1 MVEGKARAAG
11 RAGIARGRSAARIA
25 LGAAALA
32 LLVFAG
38 ACSKQKPVGTVD
50 GAGTGLTEGTLDGSA
65 AAGGGSGSYGAGAGG
80 GSGGSGS
87 SMDEFRRGTL
97 GASGQQ
103 GPLQDV
109 HFGYDSHELG
119 DSARELL
126 RINGEWLQSN
136 SSSKIEIEGHTDS
149 RGTGEY
155 NLALGAKRA
164 TAVRDYLS
172 SLGVPSDRM
181 TTISYGK
188 ELPLCQEESESCWAQ
203 NRRAHFVIL
212 GK

>member
-1 MVEGKARAAG
+1 MVEGMTRVAG
-11 RAGIARGRSAARIA
+11 RQ
-25 LGAAALA
+25 GAAPRCGGTRFVAMFAILA
-32 LLVFAG
+32 VVVSTG
-38 ACSKQKPVGTVD
+38 SGCSKQKPVDTTE

-65 AAGGGSGSYGAGAGG
+65 AAGGGPAGSGG
-80 GSGGSGS
+80 GGSGS

-126 RINGEWLQSN
+126 RINGDWLQSN
-136 SSSKIEIEGHTDS
+136 PSSKVEIEGHTDS
-149 RGTGEY
+149 RGTVEY

-172 SLGVPSDRM
+172 SLGVSSDRI

-188 ELPLCQEESESCWAQ
+188 ELPLCQDESESCWAQ

>member
-1 MVEGKARAAG
+1 MVEGMARDAG
-11 RAGIARGRSAARIA
+11 RVGSARGRFRGRVA

-32 LLVFAG
+32 IVVAAG
-38 ACSKQKPVGTVD
+38 GCSKQKPVDTTE
-50 GAGTGLTEGTLDGSA
+50 GAGLTEGTLDGSA
-65 AAGGGSGSYGAGAGG
+65 AAGGNGSYGSGGGRDGSGS
-80 GSGGSGS
+80 GSGS

-97 GASGQQ
+97 GTSGQQ

-126 RINGEWLQSN
+126 RINGDWLQSN
-136 SSSKIEIEGHTDS
+136 PAAKVEVEGHTDS
-149 RGTGEY
+149 RGTVEY

-164 TAVRDYLS
+164 TAVRDYLV
-172 SLGVPSDRM
+172 SLGVSSDRL

-188 ELPLCQEESESCWAQ
+188 ELPICQEESESCWAQ
-203 NRRAHFVIL
+203 DRRAHFVIL